1 MYQRVYDINA
11 TLGLSI
17 EKQNIVRQLSDMFC
31 GYSLVYIRG
40 ICEAC
45 LWNMDLCID
54 KLIGVNADIID
65 QDSKTTQ
72 QFNSKDLNY
81 SETLQKTN
89 GAVPKAVSGTSS
101 SPSAKSRFQ
110 DLPSVYTHIYNDI
123 VKGYKVLVLMRGQP
137 GSGKSYL
144 SQSIVKKLLPGKDY
158 KDFVLGADDYFHD
171 ARGRYRYNVER
182 LSNAHEYC
190 QTRAREKMSLG
201 YSPIFIDNTNNAM
214 WEMMPYVKAA
224 VENGYMIEIMEPTTP
239 WRNSAGRLAAKN
251 NHNVSKQKIQRML
264 DRYEVAT
271 TNDLL
276 ALLKETKYTVALP
289 QMRTYPPPPEPE
301 ESLGPTQI
309 SAPEPEAQ
317 PPPPPQTP
325 PPQMQKSPTKTV
337 NNEFI
342 PLTTIEAAIEIER
355 EQSSS
360 PMAFADPS
368 NMWPGI
374 ESFEKL
380 LPPPRSPRKSKKNI
394 IEQEDDDYEL
404 QVNPQDQESE
414 VNNTPVVSPKPL
426 NPDAPS
432 FWGVSFTSPSAN
444 KTCDNDSEMIMP
456 TQLFPAVP
464 NVWQAYEQ
472 EATNFWGIPVSAASA
487 AASLSEPMVLDE
499 TTSSSSNN
507 DCGLLQLLKEGVKS
521 INVPNREKPTSERE
535 ESVKLVR
542 HRVGCEN
549 ENESF
554 VAFRQIYP
562 NKPNAEL
569 WDLFVKCNGS
579 IDWAVDIL
587 IKDEDSIANKNAL
600 QDSLQDCDNFNC
612 YCDRPEI
619 SSPSPL
625 AAAAAVSSPL
635 PEVNV
640 KPQRQKPARNRM
652 ATSAQVLEVKEAVE
666 KSFVLGEEHYSSHVK
681 KIRNK
686 RNVAEESSNGRKV
699 FIDVQIQTEDVD
711 ENDNNSEE
719 DGGEGTEVIEINLG
733 EDLIGQLSEIF
744 ISETS
749 LLGAPEK
756 YKTNVF
762 MPKTLAREL
771 YVLWMESVYNQQEEQ
786 RQSLL
791 KEDEEFARLLKN
803 PKYQNL
809 KQPPENIKELLDM
822 EYAWMIYKTEQEQYN
837 GLASKHP
844 NDLASHLTR
853 MKLCEIFPNIP
864 RDTLLDILA
873 AHNNKFSD
881 TVEVLK
887 SSIQPATVDHQLSA
901 EVLIEKARNENEKL
915 NEEADRQESKIN
927 TSAGQSFQKMHS
939 KQQETSAR
947 QRSLSPEEAKR
958 LALSEFEE
966 TRNYAAH
973 HCQLRAECY
982 QKAKEAIQRGNSGV
996 AVYYS
1001 QIANLHKRKIDIY
1014 NHRAANCIMEVHDL
1028 TQNNPDFID
1037 LHYLHV
1043 VEAVACLDI
1052 FVDRH
1057 IAKLRSIFRS
1067 FKYVFIITG
1076 RGLHSTGGVSMIKT
1090 RVKSRLKERNL
1101 KWSEVN
1107 PGLLKVKIFSASKY
1121 SKNL

>member
-1 MYQRVYDINA
+1 MDPQVYDYNA
-11 TLGLSI
+11 TIDLSLD
-17 EKQNIVRQLSDMFC
+17 KQNIVRQLSDMFY
-31 GYSLVYIRG
+31 GYSLIYIRG

-45 LWNMDLCID
+45 LWNVDLCID
-54 KLIGVNADIID
+54 KLIGEGNVDIINHEPPK
-65 QDSKTTQ
+65 QQPNTTTT
-72 QFNSKDLNY
+72 LNY
-81 SETLQKTN
+81 SQTVQKPSVS
-89 GAVPKAVSGTSS
+89 GAVPKTVSTVSS
-101 SPSAKSRFQ
+101 TKQSFQ
-110 DLPSVYTHIYNDI
+110 DLPSAYAHVYNDI
-123 VKGYKVLVLMRGQP
+123 AKGYKVLVLMRGPP

-144 SQSIVKKLLPGKDY
+144 AKSIVKKMLPGKDW
-158 KDFVLGADDYFHD
+158 KDFVLGADDYFFD
-171 ARGRYRYNVER
+171 VRGRYRYNVDR
-182 LSNAHEYC
+182 LEDAHQYC

-201 YSPIFIDNTNNAM
+201 YSPIFIDNTNHAL
-214 WEMMPYVKAA
+214 WEMMSYVKVG
-224 VENGYMIEIMEPTTP
+224 VENGYIIEIVEPLTP
-239 WRNSAGRLAAKN
+239 WRNSAGKLAAKN
-251 NHNVSKQKIQRML
+251 IHNVPKQKIQRML
-264 DRYEVAT
+264 DRYEVGT
-271 TNDLL
+271 TKDLL
-276 ALLKETKYTVALP
+276 GLLKDTKYTVALP
-289 QMRTYPPPPEPE
+289 QLRTYPSPPDPEPV
-301 ESLGPTQI
+301 
-309 SAPEPEAQ
+309 SAPVQNPVPEPQAQ
-317 PPPPPQTP
+317 PPPPQHQPKTQTKVFETTTETVIP
-325 PPQMQKSPTKTV
+325 SENIVEPLPTTTTMEMERESNSSPIAFNDPANIWPSFEPLDDELLPAYKSPTKSK
-337 NNEFI
+337 
-342 PLTTIEAAIEIER
+342 TT
-355 EQSSS
+355 
-360 PMAFADPS
+360 
-368 NMWPGI
+368 
-374 ESFEKL
+374 
-380 LPPPRSPRKSKKNI
+380 
-394 IEQEDDDYEL
+394 EQEEDPEL
-404 QVNPQDQESE
+404 KQEQEEMS
-414 VNNTPVVSPKPL
+414 TPIKKTSKPL
-426 NPDAPS
+426 NPEAAS
-432 FWGVSFTSPSAN
+432 FWGVPFSTMDTN
-444 KTCDNDSEMIMP
+444 KEYGSDMNEMM
-456 TQLFPAVP
+456 FPAVP
-464 NVWQAYEQ
+464 TVWQAYEQ
-472 EATNFWGIPVSAASA
+472 EATNFWGVPVTAASNA
-487 AASLSEPMVLDE
+487 TPEPVPME
-499 TTSSSSNN
+499 EGSSTSS
-507 DCGLLQLLKEGVKS
+507 CGLLQLLKEGVKS
-521 INVPNREKPTSERE
+521 INVPNKDKQSNEK
-535 ESVKLVR
+535 ESTRLDR
-542 HRVGCEN
+542 HRIGCVN

-554 VAFRQIYP
+554 IAFRQIYP

-587 IKDEDSIANKNAL
+587 LKDEDSVTSRNSFQESVEN
-600 QDSLQDCDNFNC
+600 CDNFDC
-612 YCDRPEI
+612 FCDRPESCPPAAPSMSI
-619 SSPSPL
+619 SMPE
-625 AAAAAVSSPL
+625 AVI
-635 PEVNV
+635 V
-640 KPQRQKPARNRM
+640 KPQRQKLARNR
-652 ATSAQVLEVKEAVE
+652 AAPSSAQLLEVKEAVE

-686 RNVAEESSNGRKV
+686 RNA
-699 FIDVQIQTEDVD
+699 TEDSNNKKTLVEVQVQTDDLD
-711 ENDNNSEE
+711 ENDNSEE
-719 DGGEGTEVIEINLG
+719 GGEDSEVIEINLG
-733 EDLIGQLSEIF
+733 VDLIGQLSEIF
-744 ISETS
+744 ISETTP
-749 LLGAPEK
+749 LEAPEK
-756 YKTNVF
+756 YKPNVF
-762 MPKTLAREL
+762 MPKALAREL

-822 EYAWMIYKTEQEQYN
+822 EYAWMIYNKEQEQYN

-864 RDTLLDILA
+864 RETLLDILA

-887 SSIQPATVDHQLSA
+887 SSIQPATVDHQVSA
-901 EVLIEKARNENEKL
+901 EVLIEKARTENEMLK
-915 NEEADRQESKIN
+915 EEEDKQEQKILKN
-927 TSAGQSFQKMHS
+927 NNSNSFTKIHS
-939 KQQETSAR
+939 NKQQESSNR